1 MKVSM
6 QRGKHSIQRQSQSTK
21 KSVVPAVV
29 TLVLF
34 FALTACLYCIDP
46 RPIAANS
53 SMVGM
58 GFVNEP
64 FNQLTGVNWS
74 AYAASQLGGYI
85 SIASMF
91 VFFCVGVAQLAKTRS
106 LKGVD
111 MAIYLLAAAY
121 VVMLVL
127 YVGFDKLALN
137 YRPVLVDGQLEP
149 SYPSSHSFLAV
160 GALGC
165 AAVWARARLSRKVSA
180 IITALCGILAAFVV
194 VARLI
199 SGVHWLTDIV
209 AGVLLGLTLVFAY
222 AYAVDR
228 LAPRK

>member
-1 MKVSM
+1 
-6 QRGKHSIQRQSQSTK
+6 
-21 KSVVPAVV
+21 
-29 TLVLF
+29 
-34 FALTACLYCIDP
+34 
-46 RPIAANS
+46 
-53 SMVGM
+53 
-58 GFVNEP
+58 
-64 FNQLTGVNWS
+64 
-74 AYAASQLGGYI
+74 
-85 SIASMF
+85 
-91 VFFCVGVAQLAKTRS
+91 
-106 LKGVD
+106 